1 MGKNK
6 KNDNKNKTK
15 NSKKNKNKQDES
27 KKESQDDKV
36 RIQYGKF
43 TINNSVIY
51 RFALYL

>member
-1 MGKNK
+1 VGLIALGKN
-6 KNDNKNKTK
+6 
-15 NSKKNKNKQDES
+15 SEKNKNEEDES
-27 KKESQDDKV
+27 KKESQTDDKV